1 MTGLVVKSY
10 KLKSWV
16 NRSGR
21 KGQGAPLAS
30 FNRRRCTYLLL
41 ACAAAMASPKCSPAL
56 VRPTVY
62 PVLRPSAAIDLPIT
76 LGAPHVST
84 WTSRNGTI
92 HLVAAGGAVIHV
104 GYRVLMA
111 QQAAIWLRPSSATG
125 LPTFHA
131 RLFLL
136 GKVTVRDGL
145 HDQTVLHA
153 PELLVTTHTQNTVE
167 LTQGPPQSVVDTT
180 AVVYQR
186 GEAVIAR
193 AEAAPLAAAFTPRI
207 HIQNLETALRLG
219 WFAEGAHNVLIPE
232 PVLSTARQ
240 NVAKASKPV
249 QPPMVF
255 ATGQNLTVEQIGPQ
269 RVTVA
274 RGQFYMVLQH
284 GNGQPPLEL
293 RADNAVVF
301 SPAGHSP
308 SKKLVGHPTSI
319 NQNVQGIYL
328 DGDVTITYGDESIH
342 ARRVYYDFTTNRAIM
357 LDAVMSTYEVQ
368 NHSPLYMRAKKLLQL
383 AQGDFEAKSVKLST
397 DEFYVPHYYIGAS
410 SMAIQSLAAPVHR
423 QTHVYAFQAKN
434 VVANFMGV
442 PFFYW
447 PYLSGTTRQNPTP
460 LRRISAGYSSIYGAT
475 VRTDWDLF
483 GLLNQPSPPGLK
495 TDLAINEYSSRGPGT
510 GINSYYSK
518 GDARGILNSFIMYD
532 DGTDQLGANRD
543 NIPLPSHVRGF
554 ISGRYQQPL
563 NHQWSI
569 AVQGSYISDPNFLEQ
584 YFQNVYATAPEQQT
598 SVYLKQQHGNEAF
611 TVLGKFQLNRFVAN
625 ADLEN
630 NEYSVQKYPEVKYW
644 RNGDKVLGLFTFYTE
659 SSGALLNDKFSST
672 TAADRALQLN
682 FPGINPNET
691 FADYYLNNGWTN
703 QNVAR
708 LDTREE
714 LDLPLALGPV
724 QFDPYVVGRVTY
736 WDTSFPASGN
746 QLNGN
751 TTRLWG
757 QVGFRSSVEIWKTYH
772 HIRSNFFDV
781 HQLRHIIEPEIS
793 LFQTGSTVQ
802 RGYLQPFSRD
812 VEGITDAS
820 GAQFALRQVFQT
832 LRGRPGHRQEV
843 NWITLNVDADVFW
856 NQPKYGPF
864 YPGDPMYAGAPFST
878 SDFGSPVLGYFDFS
892 RPDLSQVADSL
903 NSNFSWRIGA
913 DVRALAD
920 EDWSIDNQ
928 KLEKFDTGLAVD
940 QSPNLSYFFGNQYLG
955 PLSTDQWT
963 VAVNYQLTRKY
974 IVSLVQSYDF
984 SLAHNV
990 MSSITL
996 VRKLPRFYT
1005 AVTLGYSADTK
1016 DTAVFFSI
1024 FPAGYPHAGIVNS
1037 STLEALQQ

>member
-1 MTGLVVKSY
+1 MLLRRVNY
-10 KLKSWV
+10 K
-16 NRSGR
+16 
-21 KGQGAPLAS
+21 
-30 FNRRRCTYLLL
+30 RRRLVCLLL
-41 ACAAAMASPKCSPAL
+41 AGGFAVATIPDASAL

-62 PVLRPSAAIDLPIT
+62 PVLHPSASLNLPIT
-76 LGAPHVST
+76 LGASGVST
-84 WTSRNGTI
+84 WRSRNGTI
-92 HLVAAGGAVIHV
+92 HLVADGEVVIHV
-104 GYRVLMA
+104 GYRVLRA
-111 QQAAIWLRPSSATG
+111 NQAAIWLHPSHATG
-125 LPTFHA
+125 IATFHA
-131 RLFLL
+131 QIFLL
-136 GKVTVRDGL
+136 GKVSVHDGP
-145 HDQTVLHA
+145 HDETVLRSS
-153 PELLVTTHTQNTVE
+153 ELLVSAHTQSTVE
-167 LTQGPPQSVVDTT
+167 LTQGPPTAVVLTT
-180 AVVYQR
+180 AAVYQR
-186 GEAVIAR
+186 GARVIAQ
-193 AEAAPLAAAFTPRI
+193 AEAAPLAAAFVPRI
-207 HIQNLETALRLG
+207 HIQKMEMALQSG
-219 WFAEGAHNVLIPE
+219 WFARGAHNVLIPE
-232 PVLSTARQ
+232 PVLSTARK
-240 NVAKASKPV
+240 NVARASRPKV
-249 QPPMVF
+249 PPRIF
-255 ATGQNLTVEQIGPQ
+255 ATGQNLTVEQVGTQ

-274 RGQFYMVLQH
+274 RGQFYMVLQQH
-284 GNGQPPLEL
+284 GNQPPLEL
-293 RADNAVVF
+293 RANNAVVF
-301 SPAGHSP
+301 SPAGASHVP
-308 SKKLVGHPTSI
+308 KGALHPDSI
-319 NQNVQGIYL
+319 SQKVQGIYL

-357 LDAVMSTYEVQ
+357 LDAVMSTYAVQ

-383 AQGDFEAKSVKLST
+383 AQGQFAAKSVKLST

-410 SMAIQSLAAPVHR
+410 SMAIQSLSTPVHS
-423 QTHVYAFQAKN
+423 QNHVYAFQAKN
-434 VVANFMGV
+434 VNANFMGI

-460 LRRISAGYSSIYGAT
+460 LRRVSAGYSSIYGAT

-483 GLLNQPSPPGLK
+483 GLLHMPSPPGLR
-495 TDLAINEYSSRGPGT
+495 TGLAIDEYSSRGPGT
-510 GINSYYSK
+510 GINSYYSR

-554 ISGRYQQPL
+554 ISGRYKQPL

-569 AVQGSYISDPNFLEQ
+569 AVQGSYISDPNFIEQ
-584 YFQNVYATAPEQQT
+584 YYQNVYATAPEQQT

-611 TVLGKFQLNRFVAN
+611 TILGKFQLNRFVAN

-630 NEYSVQKYPEVKYW
+630 NEYSVQKYPDIKYW

-682 FPGINPNET
+682 FPGIDPNET
-691 FADYYLNNGWTN
+691 FSDYYLNNNWTN
-703 QNVAR
+703 QNIVR
-708 LDTREE
+708 LDTRDE

-746 QLNGN
+746 QLGGN

-772 HIRSNFFDV
+772 HIQSNFFDV
-781 HQLRHIIEPEIS
+781 HELRHIIEPEIS
-793 LFQTGSTVQ
+793 LVQTGSTVQ

-812 VEGITDAS
+812 DEGITDAS
-820 GAQFALRQVFQT
+820 GAQFALRQVLQT
-832 LRGRPGHRQEV
+832 LRGRPGHRREV

-856 NQPKYGPF
+856 NVPKYGPF
-864 YPGDPMYAGAPFST
+864 YPGNAQYAGAPFST
-878 SDFGSPVLGYFDFS
+878 SDFGQPVLGYFDFS
-892 RPDLSQVADSL
+892 RPDLSQVADSI

-974 IVSLVQSYDF
+974 IVSVVQSYDF

-990 MSSITL
+990 ASSITL

-1005 AVTLGYSADTK
+1005 AVTLGYNADTK

-1024 FPAGYPHAGIVNS
+1024 FPAGYPQAGLVNS
-1037 STLEALQQ
+1037 STLEALQP

>member
-1 MTGLVVKSY
+1 VPLLIAGGIALSNTTGA
-10 KLKSWV
+10 W
-16 NRSGR
+16 
-21 KGQGAPLAS
+21 
-30 FNRRRCTYLLL
+30 
-41 ACAAAMASPKCSPAL
+41 AL

-62 PVLRPSAAIDLPIT
+62 PVLRPSASVNLPIT
-76 LGAPHVST
+76 LGAPSVST
-84 WTSRNGTI
+84 WSSRNGTI
-92 HLVAAGGAVIHV
+92 HLVAQGGVVIHV
-104 GYRVLMA
+104 GYRVLKA
-111 QQAAIWLRPSSATG
+111 RQAAIWLHPSDSTG
-125 LPTFHA
+125 ISTFHA
-131 RLFLL
+131 QIFLL
-136 GKVTVRDGL
+136 GGVSVHDGP
-145 HDQTVLHA
+145 HDGTVLRA
-153 PELLVTTHTQNTVE
+153 AELLVSTHTRNTVR
-167 LTQGPPQSVVDTT
+167 LTQGPPKSVTLT
-180 AVVYQR
+180 SAAVYRKGVQ
-186 GEAVIAR
+186 VIAR
-193 AEAAPLAAAFTPRI
+193 AQAAPLAAAYLPRI
-207 HIQNLETALRLG
+207 HIQKLELALQTG
-219 WFAEGAHNVLIPE
+219 WFARGAHNVLIPE
-232 PVLSTARQ
+232 PVLSTARR
-240 NVAKASKPV
+240 NVAKAN
-249 QPPMVF
+249 QPKAPPRIF
-255 ATGQNLTVEQIGPQ
+255 ATGQNLTVEQVGNQ

-274 RGQFYMVLQH
+274 RGQFYMVMQEKGRL
-284 GNGQPPLEL
+284 PLEL
-293 RADNAVVF
+293 RANNAVVF
-301 SPAGHSP
+301 SPAGASQSP
-308 SKKLVGHPTSI
+308 KGPLHPQAI
-319 NQNVQGIYL
+319 NQKVQGIYL

-342 ARRVYYDFTTNRAIM
+342 AGRVYYDFTTNRAIM
-357 LDAVMSTYEVQ
+357 LDAVMSTYAVQ
-368 NHSPLYMRAKKLLQL
+368 NHSPLYLRAKKLLQL
-383 AQGDFEAKSVKLST
+383 AQGQFAAKSVKLST

-410 SMAIQSLAAPVHR
+410 SMAIQSLSTPVHS
-423 QTHVYAFQAKN
+423 QNHVYAFQAQN
-434 VVANFMGV
+434 INANFMGI

-447 PYLSGTTRQNPTP
+447 PYFSGTTRQNPTP
-460 LRRISAGYSSIYGAT
+460 LRRVSAGYSNIYGAT

-483 GLLNQPSPPGLK
+483 GLLHATPPPGLRS
-495 TDLAINEYSSRGPGT
+495 DLAIDEYSSRGPGT

-543 NIPLPSHVRGF
+543 NIPLPSHVRGY
-554 ISGRYQQPL
+554 ISGRYKQPL
-563 NHQWSI
+563 NHEWSM

-584 YFQNVYATAPEQQT
+584 YFQNEYATAPEQQT

-611 TVLGKFQLNRFVAN
+611 SVLGKFQLNRFVAN

-630 NEYSVQKYPEVKYW
+630 NEYSVQKYPDIKYW
-644 RNGDKVLGLFTFYTE
+644 HNGDKVLRIFTFYSE

-691 FADYYLNNGWTN
+691 FSNYYLNNGWTD

-708 LDTREE
+708 LDTRDE

-724 QFDPYVVGRVTY
+724 QVDPYVVGRVTY

-746 QLNGN
+746 QINGS

-772 HIRSNFFDV
+772 HIESNFFDV

-793 LFQTGSTVQ
+793 LFQTGSTIQ

-832 LRGRPGHRQEV
+832 LRGRPGHRREI

-856 NQPKYGPF
+856 NVPKYGPF
-864 YPGDPMYAGAPFST
+864 YPGDPGYAGAPFST
-878 SDFGSPVLGYFDFS
+878 SDFGQPVLGYFDFS

-903 NSNFSWRIGA
+903 NSNFSWRVGA
-913 DVRALAD
+913 NVRALAD

-990 MSSITL
+990 ASGITL

-1005 AVTLGYSADTK
+1005 AVTLSYNADTK

-1024 FPAGYPHAGIVNS
+1024 FPAGYPQAGLVNS
-1037 STLEALQQ
+1037 STLEAIQQ

>member
-1 MTGLVVKSY
+1 M
-10 KLKSWV
+10 
-16 NRSGR
+16 
-21 KGQGAPLAS
+21 AS
-30 FNRRRCTYLLL
+30 LLI
-41 ACAAAMASPKCSPAL
+41 ASSVAAATIPPAFAS

-62 PVLRPSAAIDLPIT
+62 PVLHPSAAVNLPIT
-76 LGAPHVST
+76 LGAPKVST
-84 WTSRNGTI
+84 WRSRNGTI
-92 HLVAAGGAVIHV
+92 HLVASGGVNIHV
-104 GYRVLMA
+104 GYRVLEA
-111 QQAAIWLRPSSATG
+111 RQASIWLRPSSATG
-125 LPTFHA
+125 VSTFHA
-131 RLFLL
+131 QIFLL
-136 GKVTVRDGL
+136 GNVTVHDGP
-145 HDQTVLHA
+145 HDGTVLKA
-153 PELLVTTHTQNTVE
+153 SELLVSTHTQNTVE
-167 LTQGPPQSVVDTT
+167 LTQGPPHAAVLKT
-180 AVVYQR
+180 AAVYQK
-186 GEAVIAR
+186 GSLVIAR
-193 AEAAPLAAAFTPRI
+193 SQAAPLAALYTPRI
-207 HIQNLETALRLG
+207 HIQKLEMALQSG
-219 WFAEGAHNVLIPE
+219 WFARGAHNVLIPE

-240 NVAKASKPV
+240 NVAKASRAKS
-249 QPPMVF
+249 PPHIF
-255 ATGQNLTVEQIGPQ
+255 ATGENLTVEQIGNQ

-274 RGQFYMVLQH
+274 RGQFYMVMH
-284 GNGQPPLEL
+284 ETGGRPPLEL
-293 RADNAVVF
+293 RANNAVVF
-301 SPAGHSP
+301 SPAGQSGAAKGSSHP
-308 SKKLVGHPTSI
+308 STI
-319 NQNVQGIYL
+319 NQKVQGIYL

-357 LDAVMSTYEVQ
+357 LDAVMSTYAVQ

-383 AQGDFEAKSVKLST
+383 AQGQFAAKSVKLST

-410 SMAIQSLAAPVHR
+410 SMAIQSLSAPVNS
-423 QTHVYAFQAKN
+423 QSHVYAFQAKN
-434 VVANFMGV
+434 VSATFMGI

-460 LRRISAGYSSIYGAT
+460 LRRVSAGYSNIYGAT

-483 GLLNQPSPPGLK
+483 GLLHTSPPPGLR
-495 TDLAINEYSSRGPGT
+495 TDLAINEYSNRGPGT
-510 GINSYYSK
+510 GINSYYAK
-518 GDARGILNSFIMYD
+518 GSARGILNSFIMYD

-554 ISGRYQQPL
+554 ISGRYKQPL

-584 YFQNVYATAPEQQT
+584 YYQNVYATAPEQQT

-630 NEYSVQKYPEVKYW
+630 NEYSVQKYPDIKYW

-691 FADYYLNNGWTN
+691 FSTYYLNNGWTD

-708 LDTREE
+708 LDTRDE

-724 QFDPYVVGRVTY
+724 QIDPYVVGRVTY

-746 QLNGN
+746 QLNGS

-781 HQLRHIIEPEIS
+781 HELRHIIEPEIS

-802 RGYLQPFSRD
+802 RGYLQPFSRG

-832 LRGRPGHRQEV
+832 LRGRPGHRREI

-856 NQPKYGPF
+856 HVPKYGPF
-864 YPGDPMYAGAPFST
+864 YPGNAAYIGAPFST
-878 SDFGSPVLGYFDFS
+878 SDFGQPVLGYFDFS
-892 RPDLSQVADSL
+892 RPDLSQIADSI
-903 NSNFSWRIGA
+903 NSNFSWRVGA

-920 EDWSIDNQ
+920 EDWNIDNQ

-940 QSPNLSYFFGNQYLG
+940 QSPNLSYFFWQSILG
-955 PLSTDQWT
+955 AAIDRSVDGGCELPVDPQIPDFHCSELRFLSG
-963 VAVNYQLTRKY
+963 
-974 IVSLVQSYDF
+974 
-984 SLAHNV
+984 
-990 MSSITL
+990 
-996 VRKLPRFYT
+996 P
-1005 AVTLGYSADTK
+1005 
-1016 DTAVFFSI
+1016 
-1024 FPAGYPHAGIVNS
+1024 
-1037 STLEALQQ
+1037 